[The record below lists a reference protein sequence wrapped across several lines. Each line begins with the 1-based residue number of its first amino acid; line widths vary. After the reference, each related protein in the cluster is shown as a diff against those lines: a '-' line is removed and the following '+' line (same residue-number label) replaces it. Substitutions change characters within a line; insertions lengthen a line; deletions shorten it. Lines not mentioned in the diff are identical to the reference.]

1 MPLFTPI
8 GPAASPRT
16 KPAPGT
22 PAARALALAPSAPSA
37 LVPHTNG
44 LTSKKPLS
52 NDGQPDGLVAYQ
64 FARALEQMLVRQET
78 RRLAGD
84 GDAVMSDASPPS
96 AGIPLELSLQLV
108 TAYEAICEEVLREV
122 EVGIPSDAG
131 YREAVTKLYAER
143 LAKVRAGG
151 SVREIEDAIGEGQIE
166 EMYEAAKDELALIPK
181 MRAWKPWDFDHEIEI
196 IEEPKENP
204 YFAEA
209 AKED

>member
-1 MPLFTPI
+1 MHL
-8 GPAASPRT
+8 RRV
-16 KPAPGT
+16 
-22 PAARALALAPSAPSA
+22 ARALL
-37 LVPHTNG
+37 
-44 LTSKKPLS
+44 
-52 NDGQPDGLVAYQ
+52 
-64 FARALEQMLVRQET
+64 T
-78 RRLAGD
+78 RRAASRAYVASASRSEKQTTGIVGLD
-84 GDAVMSDASPPS
+84 VLDDAKA
-96 AGIPLELSLQLV
+96 
-108 TAYEAICEEVLREV
+108 TYEAICEEVLREV

-131 YREAVTKLYAER
+131 YREAVTKLCAER